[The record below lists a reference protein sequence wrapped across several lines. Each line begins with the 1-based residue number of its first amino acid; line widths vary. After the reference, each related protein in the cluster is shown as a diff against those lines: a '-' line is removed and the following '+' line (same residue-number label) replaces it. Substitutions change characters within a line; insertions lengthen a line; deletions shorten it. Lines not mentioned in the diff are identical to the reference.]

1 MATENPSTPLSFT
14 TLIHMI
20 TVKLSSANYLIW
32 HSQILPFI
40 ESQDLVGHINGS
52 IVPHPKFDSLNSQ
65 TPSDKY
71 LSWKEANQPL
81 FCLLRSSLT
90 GEALAEIVGLFT
102 DHDVWLALGTTFNHR
117 SKAREIHL
125 KDE

>member
-1 MATENPSTPLSFT
+1 MATENPSAPLPFT

-20 TVKLSSANYLIW
+20 TVKLSSANFLIW

-40 ESQDLVGHINGS
+40 ESQDLVGHIDGS

-71 LSWKEANQPL
+71 LSWKEANQHL
-81 FCLLRSSLT
+81 FFASS
-90 GEALAEIVGLFT
+90 
-102 DHDVWLALGTTFNHR
+102 DPP
-117 SKAREIHL
+117 
-125 KDE
+125 

>member
-1 MATENPSTPLSFT
+1 MATENPSAPLPFT

-20 TVKLSSANYLIW
+20 TVKLSSANFLIW

-40 ESQDLVGHINGS
+40 ESQDLVGHIDGS

-71 LSWKEANQPL
+71 
-81 FCLLRSSLT
+81 SS
-90 GEALAEIVGLFT
+90 
-102 DHDVWLALGTTFNHR
+102 
-117 SKAREIHL
+117 
-125 KDE
+125 